1 MFYYAQTLKFSNM
14 ESYPNHLLKIY
25 QNHAQ
30 PYLRY
35 QYQIDPRG
43 PWSGIGGLSV
53 YRGSNLTHHLS
64 DGSVVVDIVQ
74 VRE

>member
-1 MFYYAQTLKFSNM
+1 MSEYCSIIGILLKHFVSHVLATMFYYAQTLKFSNM

-43 PWSGIGGLSV
+43 P
-53 YRGSNLTHHLS
+53 
-64 DGSVVVDIVQ
+64 
-74 VRE
+74 